1 MTDNLEIT
9 TSLENTDNIEIVNK
23 YLPDITFI
31 FSNKKEYKLRYLMSM
46 DQEINNNCTF
56 KNAYTFTTALIPF
69 NLLNE
74 LEKGRQIIK
83 VIITEIMKDDQ
94 GENFNR
100 SLAVCFPEVTV
111 SRKIDTTGDNVLWTF
126 KINYKTL

>member
-1 MTDNLEIT
+1 MTDNVEIT

-31 FSNKKEYKLRYLMSM
+31 FSNKKEYKLRYLLSM

-83 VIITEIMKDDQ
+83 VIITEIMKDGQ

-100 SLAVCFPEVTV
+100 SLAICFPEVTV

>member
-1 MTDNLEIT
+1 MTDNVEIT

-31 FSNKKEYKLRYLMSM
+31 FSNKKEYKLRYLLSM
-46 DQEINNNCTF
+46 NQEINNNCTF

-83 VIITEIMKDDQ
+83 VIITEIMKDSQ

-100 SLAVCFPEVTV
+100 SIAVCFPEVTV

>member
-1 MTDNLEIT
+1 MTDNIEIT

>member
-1 MTDNLEIT
+1 MTDNVEIT

-31 FSNKKEYKLRYLMSM
+31 FSNKKEYKLRYLISM
-46 DQEINNNCTF
+46 DQEINNNYTF

>member
-1 MTDNLEIT
+1 MTDNVEIT

-31 FSNKKEYKLRYLMSM
+31 FSNKKEYKLRYLLSM

-83 VIITEIMKDDQ
+83 VIITEIMKDNQ

-100 SLAVCFPEVTV
+100 SLAICFPEVTV

>member
-1 MTDNLEIT
+1 MTDNVEIT

-31 FSNKKEYKLRYLMSM
+31 FSNKKEYKLRYLLSM
-46 DQEINNNCTF
+46 NQEINNNCTF

>member
-1 MTDNLEIT
+1 MTDNVEIT

-31 FSNKKEYKLRYLMSM
+31 FSNKKGYKLRYLMSM

-83 VIITEIMKDDQ
+83 VIITEIMKDSQ

>member
-1 MTDNLEIT
+1 MTDNVEIT

-31 FSNKKEYKLRYLMSM
+31 FSNKKKYKLRYLMSM
-46 DQEINNNCTF
+46 NQEINNNCTF
-56 KNAYTFTTALIPF
+56 KNTYTFTTALIPF

>member
-1 MTDNLEIT
+1 MTDNVEIT

-46 DQEINNNCTF
+46 DQEINNNCTI

>member
-1 MTDNLEIT
+1 MTDNVEIT
-9 TSLENTDNIEIVNK
+9 TSLENTDNIEIANK

-31 FSNKKEYKLRYLMSM
+31 FSNKKEYKLRYLISM
-46 DQEINNNCTF
+46 DQEINNNYTF

-83 VIITEIMKDDQ
+83 VIITEIMKDNQ

>member
-1 MTDNLEIT
+1 MTDNVEIT

-31 FSNKKEYKLRYLMSM
+31 FSNKKEYKLRYLISM

>member
-1 MTDNLEIT
+1 MTDNVKIT

-46 DQEINNNCTF
+46 DQEINNNCAF
-56 KNAYTFTTALIPF
+56 KNTYTFTTALIPF

-100 SLAVCFPEVTV
+100 SLTICFPEVTV

>member
-1 MTDNLEIT
+1 MTDNVEIT

-46 DQEINNNCTF
+46 DQEINNNFTF

-100 SLAVCFPEVTV
+100 SLAICFPEVTV

>member
-1 MTDNLEIT
+1 MTDNVEIT

-46 DQEINNNCTF
+46 DQEIDNNCNF

-83 VIITEIMKDDQ
+83 VIITEFMKNSQ

-100 SLAVCFPEVTV
+100 NLSISFPEVSV

>member
-1 MTDNLEIT
+1 MTDNVEIT

-46 DQEINNNCTF
+46 NQEINNNCAF
-56 KNAYTFTTALIPF
+56 KNTYTFTTALIPF

>member
-1 MTDNLEIT
+1 MTDNVEIT

-31 FSNKKEYKLRYLMSM
+31 FSNKKKYKLRYLMSM

>member
-1 MTDNLEIT
+1 MTDNVEIT

-23 YLPDITFI
+23 YLPDIIFI

-46 DQEINNNCTF
+46 NQEINNNCAF
-56 KNAYTFTTALIPF
+56 KNTYTFTTALIPF

>member
-1 MTDNLEIT
+1 MTDNVEIT

-31 FSNKKEYKLRYLMSM
+31 FSNKKEYKLRYLLSM

-83 VIITEIMKDDQ
+83 VIITEIMKDNR

>member
-1 MTDNLEIT
+1 MTDNVEIT

-46 DQEINNNCTF
+46 DQEINNNCAF
-56 KNAYTFTTALIPF
+56 KNTYTFTTALIPF

>member
-1 MTDNLEIT
+1 MTDNVEIT
-9 TSLENTDNIEIVNK
+9 TSSENTDNIEIVNK

-83 VIITEIMKDDQ
+83 VIITEIMKDSQ

>member
-1 MTDNLEIT
+1 MTDNVEIT

-46 DQEINNNCTF
+46 DQEIDNNCNF

-83 VIITEIMKDDQ
+83 VIITEIMKDGQ

>member
-1 MTDNLEIT
+1 MTDNVEIT

-31 FSNKKEYKLRYLMSM
+31 FSNKKEYKLRHLLSM

-83 VIITEIMKDDQ
+83 VIITEIMKDGQ

>member
-1 MTDNLEIT
+1 MTDNVEIT

-31 FSNKKEYKLRYLMSM
+31 FSNKKEYKLRYLISM

-83 VIITEIMKDDQ
+83 VIITEIMKDNQ

>member
-1 MTDNLEIT
+1 MTDNVEIT

-111 SRKIDTTGDNVLWTF
+111 SRKIDTTGDNVQWTF

>member
-1 MTDNLEIT
+1 MTDNVEIT

-31 FSNKKEYKLRYLMSM
+31 FSNKKEYKLRYLLSM

-83 VIITEIMKDDQ
+83 VIITEIMKDGQ

>member
-1 MTDNLEIT
+1 MTDNVEIT

-100 SLAVCFPEVTV
+100 SLAVCFPEVIV
-111 SRKIDTTGDNVLWTF
+111 FRKIDTTGDNVLWTF

>member
-1 MTDNLEIT
+1 MTDNVEIT

-31 FSNKKEYKLRYLMSM
+31 FSNKKEYKLRYLMSIN
-46 DQEINNNCTF
+46 QEINNNCTF

-83 VIITEIMKDDQ
+83 VIITEIMKDGQ

>member
-1 MTDNLEIT
+1 MTDNVEIT

-46 DQEINNNCTF
+46 NQEINNNCTF
-56 KNAYTFTTALIPF
+56 KNTYTFTTALIPF

>member
-1 MTDNLEIT
+1 MTDNVEIT

-46 DQEINNNCTF
+46 DQEINNNLTF

-100 SLAVCFPEVTV
+100 SLAICFPEVTV

>member
-1 MTDNLEIT
+1 MTDNVEIT

-31 FSNKKEYKLRYLMSM
+31 FSNKKEYKLRYLLSM

-56 KNAYTFTTALIPF
+56 KNTYTFTTALIPF

-83 VIITEIMKDDQ
+83 VIITEIMKDGQ

>member
-1 MTDNLEIT
+1 MTDNVKIT

-31 FSNKKEYKLRYLMSM
+31 FSNKKEYKLRYLLSM

-56 KNAYTFTTALIPF
+56 KNAYTFTTAVIPF

>member
-1 MTDNLEIT
+1 MTDNVEIT
-9 TSLENTDNIEIVNK
+9 TLLENTDNIEIVNK

-46 DQEINNNCTF
+46 DQEINNNCAF
-56 KNAYTFTTALIPF
+56 KNTYTFTTALIPF

-100 SLAVCFPEVTV
+100 SLAICFPEVTV

>member
-1 MTDNLEIT
+1 MTDNVEIT

-111 SRKIDTTGDNVLWTF
+111 FRKIDTTGDNVLWTF

>member
-1 MTDNLEIT
+1 MTDNVEIT

-56 KNAYTFTTALIPF
+56 KNTYTFTTALIPF

-100 SLAVCFPEVTV
+100 NLAVYFPEVTV

>member
-1 MTDNLEIT
+1 MTDNVEIT

-31 FSNKKEYKLRYLMSM
+31 FSNKKEYKLRYLLSM

-83 VIITEIMKDDQ
+83 VIITEIMKDSQ

>member
-1 MTDNLEIT
+1 MTDNVEIT
-9 TSLENTDNIEIVNK
+9 TLLENTDNIEIVNK

-46 DQEINNNCTF
+46 NQEINNNCAF
-56 KNAYTFTTALIPF
+56 KNTYTFTTALIPF